1 MLNGIQV
8 GTIGRQEE
16 DLMTVFLSDGFK
28 VFLFVESGMVKD
40 QD

>member
-28 VFLFVESGMVKD
+28 GLSFVESGMVKD